1 MVEIVLAILLLL
13 YLGYRV
19 AFVVPREI
27 KDLNAKFDAIQL
39 QLAHMETQLGR
50 ISNKLDRLHG

>member
-19 AFVVPREI
+19 VFVVPREI
-27 KDLNAKFDAIQL
+27 RNLNAKFDPIQL
-39 QLAHMETQLGR
+39 QLAHMETQLGQ
-50 ISNKLDRLHG
+50 ISSKLDRLHG